1 MVIAGSMSG
10 YHPITVSRRQG
21 SQSPGLVIVKSV
33 IANSGLKSMTGINF
47 AVVLSRIIHPV

>member
-1 MVIAGSMSG
+1 MVIVGSMSG
-10 YHPITVSRRQG
+10 YHPITLSRQQARNRRG
-21 SQSPGLVIVKSV
+21 WLSSSLV